1 MFWEFLDKSDSARD
15 ARPLTWDERLGL
27 GIRRFFQIFMRP
39 VAPRGEDP
47 LEGWVR
53 AKNEAWDRQE
63 AEARDVLRER
73 RAKRKA

>member
-1 MFWEFLDKSDSARD
+1 MFWGFLDKSKSVRD
-15 ARPLTWDERLGL
+15 ARHLTWDEKLGA
-27 GIRRFFQIFMRP
+27 GIRRFFQRFMRP